1 MRTIPIVQY
10 IATNDIAARGRI
22 LSHHHQSLN
31 WFKSQ
36 FFVDGETMCHLGSL
50 FKLFFVLE
58 VDATKA
64 ATKVALDMSCKIIF
78 KIEMFL

>member
-22 LSHHHQSLN
+22 LSHHRQSLN

-36 FFVDGETMCHLGSL
+36 FFVDDETVCHLGSL

-58 VDATKA
+58 ADATKA
-64 ATKVALDMSCKIIF
+64 ATKVALDMSCMIIF